1 MASLRKQCI
10 EYMCIQCVSRVS
22 SVSAEAGKQ
31 DCPLLTGVHLWPVTV
46 PGSPAG
52 QGVSMHIVWGL
63 EHYGTSYVAAAI
75 VKQVHTHLDKIACMY
90 VRMYILYI
98 TSNT

>member
-1 MASLRKQCI
+1 MASLPQQCI

-22 SVSAEAGKQ
+22 SVSAAAGKQ

-52 QGVSMHIVWGL
+52 QGESMHTVWGL
-63 EHYGTSYVAAAI
+63 EHCGTSNSYSETTPDNIYSNLI
-75 VKQVHTHLDKIACMY
+75 V
-90 VRMYILYI
+90 
-98 TSNT
+98 

>member
-1 MASLRKQCI
+1 MQQLR
-10 EYMCIQCVSRVS
+10 ETRCIQCVSCVS

-52 QGVSMHIVWGL
+52 QGVSMHTAWVL
-63 EHYGTSYVAAAI
+63 EHCGTSYGA
-75 VKQVHTHLDKIACMY
+75 QL
-90 VRMYILYI
+90 
-98 TSNT
+98 